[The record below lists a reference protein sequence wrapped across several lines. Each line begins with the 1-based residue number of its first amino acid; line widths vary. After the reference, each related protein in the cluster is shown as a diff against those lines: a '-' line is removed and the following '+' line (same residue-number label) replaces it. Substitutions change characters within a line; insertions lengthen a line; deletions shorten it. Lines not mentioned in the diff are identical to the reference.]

1 MSNLEELMGKMEKG
15 PDDFASAIRGVSDAI
30 LSRRPDGKNWAAKEI
45 ICHMRD
51 TEEIFITRLKSV
63 IAMDEPKF
71 IPPEMERWAE
81 ERQYM
86 RNDIQG
92 ALSAFRK
99 RRTETLKF
107 FGELKPEQWDR
118 AGIHPTRGRQTLRDL
133 LGIIAN
139 HDPNH
144 LEQLKRA
151 LAGQA

>member
-1 MSNLEELMGKMEKG
+1 MSNLEELMEKMEKG
-15 PDDFASAIRGVSDAI
+15 PDGFASAIRGVSDAI
-30 LSRRPDGKNWAAKEI
+30 LSRRPDGKNWTAKEI

-51 TEEIFITRLKSV
+51 TEEVFITRLRSV
-63 IAMDEPKF
+63 IAMEEPKF
-71 IPPEMERWAE
+71 IPPEPDRWAE

-86 RNDIQG
+86 CNDLQG

-99 RRTETLKF
+99 RRADTLKF
-107 FGELKPEQWDR
+107 FRELRPEQWDR
-118 AGIHPTRGRQTLRDL
+118 TGIHPTRGRQTLKDL

-151 LAGQA
+151 LAGQP

>member
-1 MSNLEELMGKMEKG
+1 MSNVEELMGKMEKG
-15 PDDFASAIRGVSDAI
+15 PDEFASALRGVSDPL
-30 LSRRPDGKNWAAKEI
+30 LSRRPDGKSWAGKEI
-45 ICHMRD
+45 ICHLRD
-51 TEEIFITRLKSV
+51 TEEVFITRMRSV

-71 IPPEMERWAE
+71 IPPEPERWTE
-81 ERQYM
+81 ERQYLC
-86 RNDIQG
+86 NDIQG

-107 FGELKPEQWDR
+107 FRELKPEQWDR

-133 LGIIAN
+133 LGMIAN
-139 HDPNH
+139 HDTNH

>member
-15 PDDFASAIRGVSDAI
+15 PDEFASAIRGVSDAI
-30 LSRRPDGKNWAAKEI
+30 LSRRPDAKNWAAKEI

-51 TEEIFITRLKSV
+51 SEELFITRLRSV

-71 IPPEMERWAE
+71 IPREPDRRAE
-81 ERQYM
+81 EQQYM
-86 RNDIQG
+86 CNDIHE
-92 ALSAFRK
+92 ALSVFR
-99 RRTETLKF
+99 RHRAETLKF
-107 FGELKPEQWDR
+107 FRELRPEQWDR
-118 AGIHPTRGRQTLRDL
+118 AGIHPARGRQTLRDL

-151 LAGQA
+151 LAGQP